1 MEIIPYIFFNGQC
14 EEAMKFYEKVFGGKI
29 QGLMTYGDSPAA
41 KDFAADQKNRIIH
54 ARMNVGS
61 SVLMA
66 SDAPPNDHRQPQGF
80 SLSVSVKDP
89 TEAERVFAALAEN
102 GTIQM
107 PIAQTFW
114 SVRFGMLT
122 DQFGMPWMVNC
133 EEAASTVSA

>member
-1 MEIIPYIFFNGQC
+1 
-14 EEAMKFYEKVFGGKI
+14 
-29 QGLMTYGDSPAA
+29 
-41 KDFAADQKNRIIH
+41 
-54 ARMNVGS
+54 
-61 SVLMA
+61 MA

>member
-1 MEIIPYIFFNGQC
+1 MEIIPYVFFNGTC
-14 EEAMKFYEKVFGGKI
+14 EAAIKFYETVLGAKI
-29 QGLMTYGDSPAA
+29 HGLMTYGNSPAG
-41 KDFAADQKNRIIH
+41 KDVALDQKDKIIH
-54 ARMNVGS
+54 ARIDIGN

-66 SDAPPNDHRQPQGF
+66 SDVPPEHRSTPQGF

-89 TEAERVFAALAEN
+89 AEAERIFAALAEN
-102 GTIQM
+102 GTSQM

-133 EEAASTVSA
+133 EQAASTAGA

>member
-1 MEIIPYIFFNGQC
+1 MEIVPYIFFNGQC
-14 EEAMKFYEKVFGGKI
+14 EVAMKFYEKVFGGKI

-41 KDFAADQKNRIIH
+41 KDFAPDQKNRIIH
-54 ARMNVGS
+54 ARIHVGNS
-61 SVLMA
+61 ELMA
-66 SDAPPNDHRQPQGF
+66 SDTPPEHYRQPQGF

-89 TEAERVFAALAEN
+89 AEAERVFAALAEN

-133 EEAASTVSA
+133 EQAASTAGA

>member
-1 MEIIPYIFFNGQC
+1 MLLQRTI
-14 EEAMKFYEKVFGGKI
+14 
-29 QGLMTYGDSPAA
+29 
-41 KDFAADQKNRIIH
+41 
-54 ARMNVGS
+54 
-61 SVLMA
+61 
-66 SDAPPNDHRQPQGF
+66 APPQGF

-89 TEAERVFAALAEN
+89 AEAERVFAALAEN

-133 EEAASTVSA
+133 EQAASTAGA

>member
-1 MEIIPYIFFNGQC
+1 MEIIPYVFFNGQC
-14 EEAMKFYEKVFGGKI
+14 EAAIKFYEKVFGGKV
-29 QGLMTYGDSPAA
+29 QGLMTYGDSPAG
-41 KDFAADQKNRIIH
+41 KDFPPDQKSKIIH
-54 ARMNVGS
+54 ARLDVGN

-66 SDAPPNDHRQPQGF
+66 SDATPDRYSPPQGF

-89 TEAERVFAALAEN
+89 AEAERVFHALAEN
-102 GTIQM
+102 GTVQM

-133 EEAASTVSA
+133 EQAASTASM

>member
-1 MEIIPYIFFNGQC
+1 MEVIPYVFFNGNC
-14 EEAMKFYEKVFGGKI
+14 KEAIKFYERVLGGKV
-29 QGLMTYGDSPAA
+29 QALMTYGDSPMG
-41 KDFAADQKNRIIH
+41 KDMPPEQKDKIIH
-54 ARMNVGS
+54 ARVDVGK

-66 SDAPPNDHRQPQGF
+66 SDATPDRYGARQGF
-80 SLSVSVKDP
+80 SLSVSVKDAA
-89 TEAERVFAALAEN
+89 EAERVFAALAEN

-133 EEAASTVSA
+133 EQAASTASA

>member
-1 MEIIPYIFFNGQC
+1 VEIIPYVFFNGQC
-14 EEAMKFYEKVFGGKI
+14 EAAIKFYEKVLGGKVR
-29 QGLMTYGDSPAA
+29 GLMTYGDSPAA
-41 KDFAADQKNRIIH
+41 KDFSPDQKDKIIH
-54 ARMNVGS
+54 ARMEVGN

-66 SDAPPNDHRQPQGF
+66 SDAPPERHSPPQGF

-89 TEAERVFAALAEN
+89 GEAERVFHALAEN

-133 EEAASTVSA
+133 EQAASSAST

>member
-14 EEAMKFYEKVFGGKI
+14 EVAMKFYEKVFGGKI

-41 KDFAADQKNRIIH
+41 KDFAPDQKNRIIH
-54 ARMNVGS
+54 ARMEVGN

-66 SDAPPNDHRQPQGF
+66 SDAPPEHHAPAQGF

-89 TEAERVFAALAEN
+89 AEAERVFAALAEN

-133 EEAASTVSA
+133 EQAASRASV

>member
-1 MEIIPYIFFNGQC
+1 
-14 EEAMKFYEKVFGGKI
+14 
-29 QGLMTYGDSPAA
+29 
-41 KDFAADQKNRIIH
+41 
-54 ARMNVGS
+54 MNVGNS
-61 SVLMA
+61 ELMA
-66 SDAPPNDHRQPQGF
+66 SDTPPEHHRQPQGF

-89 TEAERVFAALAEN
+89 AEAERVFAALAEN

-133 EEAASTVSA
+133 EQAASTAGA